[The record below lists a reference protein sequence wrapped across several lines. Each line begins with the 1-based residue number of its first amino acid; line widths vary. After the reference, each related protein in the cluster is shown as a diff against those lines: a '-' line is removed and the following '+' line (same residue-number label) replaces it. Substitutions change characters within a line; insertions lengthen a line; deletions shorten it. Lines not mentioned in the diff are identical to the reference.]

1 MSSKNRDALI
11 DSTHFPYIL
20 IRDFLLSN
28 ILGDDRDEILYWSG
42 KELARQF
49 LLTEKEDITESFS
62 HCGFGELAVLKK
74 DKNKQTF
81 QLMGDLIE
89 TRLLNPAA
97 SFQLEAGFL
106 AEQMTHLSGYS
117 CETKVEIMDGKTVNL
132 IVIRD

>member
-1 MSSKNRDALI
+1 MSSKNRNALI

-28 ILGDDRDEILYWSG
+28 MLGEDMDEILYWSG

-62 HCGFGELAVLKK
+62 HCGFGELVVLKK
-74 DKNKQTF
+74 DKYKQTF
-81 QLMGDLIE
+81 QLKGDLIE

-106 AEQMTHLSGYS
+106 AEQMTHLSGYT
-117 CETKVEIMDGKTVNL
+117 CETKAEIMGGKTVNL
-132 IVIRD
+132 IVIHD